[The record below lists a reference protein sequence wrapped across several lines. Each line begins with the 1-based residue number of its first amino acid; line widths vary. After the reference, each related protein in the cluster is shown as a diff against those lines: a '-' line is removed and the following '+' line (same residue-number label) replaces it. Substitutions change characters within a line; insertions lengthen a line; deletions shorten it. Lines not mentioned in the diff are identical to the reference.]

1 MSDAV
6 ILANS
11 IELTDEFAIT
21 KKFRNAN
28 EFSLFIEEKIKGSK
42 LTYLEMV
49 LEYCKEEDIDPESI
63 KSLIG
68 PALKDKIRVDAEEAN
83 LIKKRARLS
92 F

>member
-1 MSDAV
+1 MVADGV
-6 ILANS
+6 
-11 IELTDEFAIT
+11 ELTDEFAIT

-28 EFSLFIEEKIKGSK
+28 EFSLFIEERIKGSK

-49 LEYCKEEDIDPESI
+49 LEYCKEEDIDPESV

-83 LIKKRARLS
+83 LLKKRARLE